1 MVSHHRHRD
10 PQTLMNLLQDYF
22 QPLVMNQSFIY
33 NAFLLFFRLNENI
46 WQFSDMF
53 PRYPFV
59 WHPCGLEVCL
69 SSSKQVITAI
79 GILPLFKK

>member
-1 MVSHHRHRD
+1 MVSVHRRRD
-10 PQTLMNLLQDYF
+10 QQTLMNLLQDCF
-22 QPLVMNQSFIY
+22 QPLVMNQIFIY
-33 NAFLLFFRLNENI
+33 NAFLLFFILNENV

-53 PRYPFV
+53 PRYHFV

-69 SSSKQVITAI
+69 SISKQVITAI